1 MWVKGRSSSLCLIF
15 ILFSKAW
22 VEFTSPGLSSQ
33 APSSITAYLFCQTT
47 SQSGQICSPEAASAF
62 PKSRAIT
69 VPLNCGESAAKRGAI
84 CSWHQQSHH
93 VCCNSRG
100 RARGPGES
108 AATPGPLTLL
118 GSRTVRPHLS
128 GPRVSGL
135 HGLLFLNTK
144 QKASAP
150 SLRTPNLP
158 AMQETW
164 VRSLGQEDPLEKG
177 MATHSRILAWRIP
190 WTEELG
196 RLQSIGSQRVRQDRA
211 TNAFFSQ
218 AEFISL
224 PSDSPQITCTSPAH
238 LSGFSISLKHSEY
251 GSVFQTA
258 RLAVWPTVVPSH
270 RNAWCYPC

>member
-1 MWVKGRSSSLCLIF
+1 M
-15 ILFSKAW
+15 
-22 VEFTSPGLSSQ
+22 SSQ

-62 PKSRAIT
+62 PKSRTNT
-69 VPLNCGESAAKRGAI
+69 VPLNCGEG
-84 CSWHQQSHH
+84 
-93 VCCNSRG
+93 
-100 RARGPGES
+100 

-158 AMQETW
+158 TVQENW

-177 MATHSRILAWRIP
+177 LATHSRILAWRIP

-196 RLQSIGSQRVRQDRA
+196 RLQSIGSRRVGHDRA
-211 TNAFFSQ
+211 TNSFFSQ

-224 PSDSPQITCTSPAH
+224 PSDSPQITCASPAH
-238 LSGFSISLKHSEY
+238 LSGFSISLKRSEY

-258 RLAVWPTVVPSH
+258 CLAV
-270 RNAWCYPC
+270 